1 MKRAVNVLRIVNAQF
16 VEDEMVFRRK
26 TRMNLVVVDQL
37 RDEVRPRVHH
47 ERRPC
52 LATLEQLGVV
62 ANLARL
68 KFAFIDADLFKFN
81 SYIDFTINLL
91 TNFFRLF

>member
-1 MKRAVNVLRIVNAQF
+1 MKRAVNVFRIVNAQF

-47 ERRPC
+47 ERRPR

-68 KFAFIDADLFKFN
+68 KYAFID
-81 SYIDFTINLL
+81 TNLL
-91 TNFFRLF
+91 KYHSYFDYFTY